1 VRGRR
6 KRRRKRSRNGM
17 SKKKRRKRRR
27 RKRRRKRRRRK
38 SRWSRNMKRKTVC
51 LVHACMHIHIHVATQ
66 SLDVAAMVREVDF
79 KSNGLSSYSSA
90 DPATG

>member
-1 VRGRR
+1 
-6 KRRRKRSRNGM
+6 
-17 SKKKRRKRRR
+17 
-27 RKRRRKRRRRK
+27 
-38 SRWSRNMKRKTVC
+38 MKRKTVC
-51 LVHACMHIHIHVATQ
+51 LVHACMHIHIAIQ